1 MESRLEIQG
10 NCLIV
15 HLPKEVDHPISD
27 EIRREADRIMRKTY
41 IRMMVFDFSDTVFM
55 DSSGI
60 GLMMGRYRALGMRG
74 DCIRAIGVSAYV
86 EKLLHLSGVYKFVE
100 ISRQG

>member
-27 EIRREADRIMRKTY
+27 EIRRY
-41 IRMMVFDFSDTVFM
+41 
-55 DSSGI
+55 
-60 GLMMGRYRALGMRG
+60 LG
-74 DCIRAIGVSAYV
+74 
-86 EKLLHLSGVYKFVE
+86 
-100 ISRQG
+100 